1 MKILKTQ
8 VEEIKKL
15 NHKIYRLSFR
25 SSYLAKKS
33 QPGQFLHLKINS
45 TILRRPFSIHKIEGQ
60 NIFILFKVKGKGTK
74 ILSTYK
80 ERNPLDILGP
90 LGKGF
95 KIYTSASV
103 ILVAGGI
110 GIAPLLFLAQKIK
123 KTPRFLFFGAESKKE
138 LVALPEFKRLGFKI
152 FVATQD
158 GSEGFKGAV
167 VELLEKEI
175 SSLNLSSPLKLY
187 ACGPNSML
195 YNLAQL
201 LKQFPYIEAFASL
214 EQFMGCGVG
223 ACLGCVILTKK
234 GYKRVCR
241 DGPVFNLK
249 DIF

>member
-1 MKILKTQ
+1 MKILKAQ

-25 SSYLAKKS
+25 SPYLAKRS

-45 TILRRPFSIHKIEGQ
+45 TILRRPFSIHKVEGQ

-80 ERNPLDILGP
+80 EGDSLDILGP

-95 KIYTSASV
+95 KIFSSASIV
-103 ILVAGGI
+103 LVAGGI
-110 GIAPLLFLAQKIK
+110 GIAPLLFLAQRIK
-123 KTPRFLFFGAESKKE
+123 KVPRFLFFGVENKKD
-138 LVALPEFKRLGFKI
+138 LVALSEFKKLGFKI
-152 FVATQD
+152 FIATQD
-158 GSEGFKGAV
+158 GSKGFRGDV
-167 VELLEKEI
+167 IELLKKEI
-175 SSLNLSSPLKLY
+175 SSLVSSTSIKLY
-187 ACGPNSML
+187 ACGPNLML

-223 ACLGCVILTKK
+223 ACRGCVLSTKE

-241 DGPVFNLK
+241 DGPVFNLR